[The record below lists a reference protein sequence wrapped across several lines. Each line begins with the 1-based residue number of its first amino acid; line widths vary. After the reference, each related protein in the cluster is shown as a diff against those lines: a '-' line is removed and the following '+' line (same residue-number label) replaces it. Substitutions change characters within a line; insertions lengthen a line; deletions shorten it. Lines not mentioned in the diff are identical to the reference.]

1 MSPPGGDATV
11 GSDEK
16 RQKGKAT
23 PDTIKYVSV
32 PSLSTA
38 LPIVVEEPGT
48 NTAQIEWDVLP
59 W

>member
-38 LPIVVEEPGT
+38 PLIVVEEAGT
-48 NTAQIEWDVLP
+48 NTP
-59 W
+59 K